1 MLNNLHDTEYIAL
14 FTFMIINT
22 LMPKTLPYDLQLQ
35 TFASGDL
42 MTLKPDHYW
51 LLQQGIVKT
60 CTWTEEG
67 APITLGYWG
76 EADLIGQ
83 PLSLVYPYQV
93 KCVTVVN
100 ALLIPLDCTPK
111 ITDLIQSHIQQ
122 TEEVLWI
129 QRSNKVYQRLRRIL
143 LWLSHKFGQ
152 KLEIGQLIDFRLT
165 HQELAELVG
174 ATRVT
179 VTKLINQLEKE
190 GFLSR
195 PERNAIIIHDI

>member
-1 MLNNLHDTEYIAL
+1 
-14 FTFMIINT
+14 MIINT
-22 LMPKTLPYDLQLQ
+22 LTQKKPKQNVKLQ

-42 MTLKPDHYW
+42 MTLEPNHYW

-67 APITLGYWG
+67 TPITLGYWG
-76 EADLIGQ
+76 EDDLIGQ

-93 KCVTVVN
+93 KCLTTVH
-100 ALLIPLDCTPK
+100 ALSIPLEYTSK

-122 TEEVLWI
+122 TEEVLCI
-129 QRSNKVYQRLRRIL
+129 LRSHKVYQRLRRIL
-143 LWLSHKFGQ
+143 VWLSHKFGQ
-152 KLEIGQLIDFRLT
+152 EMEIGQLIDLRLT

-179 VTKLINQLEKE
+179 VTKLINQLEQE

-195 PERNAIIIHDI
+195 PERNAIVIHQSL